1 MENALNRI
9 LLATSLVALMPLSL
23 NAEVGVS
30 SSQLAGSAAGI
41 AQGLEDGNAT
51 EVVANELSSYA
62 LGALNSGL
70 NFIEDQALAT
80 TNFTHLELSLGSDT
94 LGLDT
99 TGSKISAEFM
109 SVYRLYEGET
119 TFLFNQSS
127 LTRFNNRTTVNTGLG
142 ARYITPDEKMI
153 FGANAFYDYEI
164 EAKHKR
170 TGLGVEFITSMF
182 EVRANH
188 YNAVSGNVTHKGIN
202 EAALDGRDFK
212 LTANL
217 PYFYSSNV
225 YFTDGQWKG
234 SAGYGTNTE
243 EFGVRAELI
252 PNAYFTIASQQK
264 EPGERKQVA
273 SFSYSIPLGKTA
285 SETKEIQDGS
295 WAANLKPIRE
305 KLYEP
310 VQRENRIIKKAIKL
324 GVTASGY

>member
-1 MENALNRI
+1 MKHI
-9 LLATSLVALMPLSL
+9 LLTTSLVWLIPFSL
-23 NAEVGVS
+23 NAEIELS
-30 SSQLAGSAAGI
+30 NSQLAGSAAVLVQGI
-41 AQGLEDGNAT
+41 EDGNTT
-51 EVVANELSSYA
+51 EVVADEVSKYA
-62 LGALNSGL
+62 LGTLNSGL
-70 NFIEDQALAT
+70 NFIEDRALAT

-94 LGLDT
+94 FGLNT
-99 TGSKISAEFM
+99 TGSKISAEIM
-109 SVYRLYEGET
+109 SVYRLYEDET

-182 EVRANH
+182 EVRANR
-188 YNAVSGNVTHKGIN
+188 YNAVSGAMSGGKYDT

-225 YFTDGQWKG
+225 YFTDGQWKDG
-234 SAGYGTNTE
+234 AGYVTNTE
-243 EFGVRAELI
+243 EFGLKAELL
-252 PNAYFTIASQQK
+252 PNAYFTVASQQQDLGK
-264 EPGERKQVA
+264 RQQVA
-273 SFSYSIPLGKTA
+273 SFSYTIPLGKA
-285 SETKEIQDGS
+285 AGEKKKMQDGS
-295 WAANLKPIRE
+295 WSANLKPIRE

-310 VQRENRIIKKAIKL
+310 VQRENKVMKKAIKL
-324 GVTASGY
+324 GLTVSGA